1 MTLTEGN
8 YYSREADMRYL
19 SVSQYK
25 NFCGTYGMPG
35 CEFQAMEKLAG
46 RWVEPSN
53 TAMLIGS
60 YVDAWMDGPEE
71 FENFRGSHPD
81 MFRADGTL
89 KATYAAGD
97 RVIQRV
103 SRDHYW
109 MARIQGEHQVIMT
122 GELFG
127 TEWKIKMDS
136 YFPHA
141 QIVDLKV
148 VKSLRERKWVSDLGE
163 YLCFIDYW
171 GYDVQGAIYQE
182 IVRQNTGEKL
192 PFYIIAADKGEHVDH
207 DYFLVPQ
214 ARLDEALYKVEAH
227 MDRLL
232 RVKRGEEPP
241 DRCETCGCCLET
253 KMINRPKL
261 MDEI

>member
-1 MTLTEGN
+1 MTLTESN

-25 NFCGTYGMPG
+25 NFCGTYGMSG

-46 RWVEPSN
+46 RWVEPPN

-60 YVDAWMDGPEE
+60 YVDSWMDGPEA
-71 FENFRGSHPD
+71 FEDFRRQHPD

-103 SRDHYW
+103 SRDPYW

-127 TEWKIKMDS
+127 AEWKIKMDS
-136 YFPHA
+136 YFPHR

-148 VKSLRERKWVSDLGE
+148 VKSLRERKWVRDLGE

-232 RVKRGEEPP
+232 RVKRGEELP

-253 KMINRPKL
+253 KTINRPKL